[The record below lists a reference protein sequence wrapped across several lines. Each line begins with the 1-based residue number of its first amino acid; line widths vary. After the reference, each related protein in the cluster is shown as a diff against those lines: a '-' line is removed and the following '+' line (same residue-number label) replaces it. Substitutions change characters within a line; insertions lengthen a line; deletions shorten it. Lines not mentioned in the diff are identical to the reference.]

1 MKRIFVGAVAIA
13 GLALTATTPVKAHMT
28 ELEVLFIKA
37 DRNGDFVL
45 NKSEFLIVALDQFD
59 RSDSDRDNMLEKQ
72 EVGELSKDKEFSDND
87 TSKDGALSI
96 EEVIQEKLAD
106 FNAADT
112 NNDGSL
118 TFDEV
123 KKFYEGKYVFLKGKQ
138 VDRNSL
144 KFKKMRPG
152 ETELVTKAPTEDGET
167 IGARLTSDGRIAL
180 YGISFD
186 LDKAKI
192 NAESNT
198 TIREI
203 AKFLKQNPK
212 IKIAVVGHTDGT
224 GSHEHNMTLSKKRAN
239 AVVQVLTK
247 KHKIK
252 KDRLLAAGVGFLAPV
267 SANETDEGRGLNRR
281 VEVVRLP

>member
-13 GLALTATTPVKAHMT
+13 GLALTATTQVKAHMT

-106 FNAADT
+106 FKAADT

-123 KKFYEGKYVFLKGKQ
+123 KKFYEGK
-138 VDRNSL
+138 
-144 KFKKMRPG
+144 
-152 ETELVTKAPTEDGET
+152 
-167 IGARLTSDGRIAL
+167 
-180 YGISFD
+180 
-186 LDKAKI
+186 
-192 NAESNT
+192 
-198 TIREI
+198 
-203 AKFLKQNPK
+203 
-212 IKIAVVGHTDGT
+212 
-224 GSHEHNMTLSKKRAN
+224 
-239 AVVQVLTK
+239 
-247 KHKIK
+247 
-252 KDRLLAAGVGFLAPV
+252 
-267 SANETDEGRGLNRR
+267 
-281 VEVVRLP
+281 

>member
-13 GLALTATTPVKAHMT
+13 GLALAATTPVKAHMT

-106 FNAADT
+106 FKAADT

-118 TFDEV
+118 SFDEV
-123 KKFYEGKYVFLKGKQ
+123 KKFYEGK
-138 VDRNSL
+138 
-144 KFKKMRPG
+144 
-152 ETELVTKAPTEDGET
+152 
-167 IGARLTSDGRIAL
+167 
-180 YGISFD
+180 
-186 LDKAKI
+186 
-192 NAESNT
+192 
-198 TIREI
+198 
-203 AKFLKQNPK
+203 
-212 IKIAVVGHTDGT
+212 
-224 GSHEHNMTLSKKRAN
+224 
-239 AVVQVLTK
+239 
-247 KHKIK
+247 
-252 KDRLLAAGVGFLAPV
+252 
-267 SANETDEGRGLNRR
+267 
-281 VEVVRLP
+281 